1 MLKDGAFWPRRMEHT
16 VMEKEQSI
24 FISTITI
31 CCAIFIGDSKHSLSF
46 FKESFIAPQTGS

>member
-1 MLKDGAFWPRRMEHT
+1 MLKDGAFWPRRMAHT

-31 CCAIFIGDSKHSLSF
+31 GCAIFLGDSKHSVSF
-46 FKESFIAPQTGS
+46 FKESSIAPQTGS